1 MLSLRQVAVTYGPTT
16 AVDRVDLTVPDGRV
30 VALLG
35 PSGCGKSTLLR
46 AVAGL
51 EPVAAGSI
59 RWNGQDLAGVPVH
72 KRGFGLM
79 FQDGVLFPHRTVAGN
94 VSYGLRRSGL
104 SAAEIR
110 ARVDDLLDLVG
121 LPGYGE
127 RSVPTLS
134 GGEAQRVA
142 LARALAPRP
151 RLLLLDEPLAALDRS
166 LRDRLLTDL
175 QVVLEITGTTAL
187 FVTHDQS
194 EAFAIAD
201 GLAVM
206 RAGRIVQT
214 GSPRAVWSA
223 PADEWVARFVGYS
236 TVLTGPVAERVWAA
250 AETDGIAPAAVETL
264 ALRPASLVVD
274 PRGTLTG
281 TVLSMSP
288 RPEGVA
294 LSIDLTGCPLGPGGE
309 PAGEQPGEAGDGTG
323 SSGQRAHVR
332 AVGPADLAV
341 TQGDVVRLRFD
352 PAHAAVLSS
361 GDRVGSSGT
370 IDP

>member
-1 MLSLRQVAVTYGPTT
+1 MLSLQGVSVDYGALT
-16 AVDRVDLTVPDGRV
+16 AVAGVHLTVPDGTV
-30 VALLG
+30 LALLG

-51 EPVAAGSI
+51 EPVGAGSI
-59 RWNGQDLAGVPVH
+59 RWNGQDLAEIPVH

-79 FQDGVLFPHRTVAGN
+79 FQDGVLFPHRSVAGN
-94 VSYGLRRSGL
+94 VAYGLRRSGL

-110 ARVDDLLDLVG
+110 ARVEDLLDLVG
-121 LPGYGE
+121 LPGYGD

-166 LRDRLLTDL
+166 LRDRLLSDL
-175 QVVLEITGTTAL
+175 QLVLQITGTTAL

-201 GLAVM
+201 RIAVM

-214 GSPRAVWSA
+214 GTPRAVWSA
-223 PADEWVARFVGYS
+223 PADAWVARFVGYS
-236 TVLTGPVAERVWAA
+236 TVLTGPVAGRVWAA
-250 AETDGIAPAAVETL
+250 ADPGGDANGPGRATAVQTL
-264 ALRPASLVVD
+264 ALRPASLVAD

-281 TVLSMSP
+281 TVLSISP

-294 LSIDLTGCPLGPGGE
+294 LAVDLGTV
-309 PAGEQPGEAGDGTG
+309 GTG
-323 SSGQRAHVR
+323 TVDVD
-332 AVGPADLAV
+332 AVDPGAVDQGAGADPR
-341 TQGDVVRLRFD
+341 GRD
-352 PAHAAVLSS
+352 
-361 GDRVGSSGT
+361 G
-370 IDP
+370 